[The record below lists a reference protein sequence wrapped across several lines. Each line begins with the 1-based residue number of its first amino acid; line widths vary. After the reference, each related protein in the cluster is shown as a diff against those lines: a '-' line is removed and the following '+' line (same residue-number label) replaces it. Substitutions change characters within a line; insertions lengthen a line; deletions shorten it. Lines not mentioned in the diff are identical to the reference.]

1 MTPAHVV
8 DKAHAGEINCISFSP
23 FNECLFVTG
32 SADKNA
38 ALWDLRNL
46 THSLH
51 SFGGHREEVFQVA
64 WNPHNET
71 VFATCS
77 EDRRAIAW
85 DLSRIGA
92 EQSAEDAEDGPPEL
106 LFIHGGHTDKISD
119 IAWNCHEEMVC
130 ATVSEDNILQV
141 WQMAENIYNDGEDD
155 GEGDEAEGGRG
166 GASDGAGNS
175 VDLTSQ

>member
-1 MTPAHVV
+1 MLAS
-8 DKAHAGEINCISFSP
+8 AGGDCRVSVWNM
-23 FNECLFVTG
+23 
-32 SADKNA
+32 
-38 ALWDLRNL
+38 
-46 THSLH
+46 SLVGAPQ
-51 SFGGHREEVFQVA
+51 SEE
-64 WNPHNET
+64 E
-71 VFATCS
+71 
-77 EDRRAIAW
+77 RA
-85 DLSRIGA
+85 
-92 EQSAEDAEDGPPEL
+92 DGPPEL